1 VYNLVPFMYCPTQ
14 FPELIQENKNTERE
28 REKKKKKKKEEK
40 RRSITDPRR
49 SWKLNFNV
57 YV

>member
-1 VYNLVPFMYCPTQ
+1 MYCPTQ